1 MRYSFLLFSMFI
13 GIHSFGQSFYDL
25 NTVQTIEITFSQSN
39 WDAMLD
45 TAESGSGGYIMAQ
58 SITINGN
65 VFDSVGVKYKGNS
78 SYNANQV
85 KNPFHIE
92 LDQYKNH
99 SYQGYTD
106 IKLSNV
112 AKDPSFLREVLSYQI
127 LRQYMDAP
135 LSNYANVYVNGTLIG
150 LYSND
155 EAVNKSFCEEHFY
168 SKTNAFFNCSP
179 PLGAGPSATDL
190 PDLVHYGNDTTDYY
204 LKYEI
209 KSDFGW
215 EELVALCDT
224 LKNNFTAI
232 ENILDED
239 RAIWMLAFD
248 NTFVNLDSYMGQFKQ
263 NYYMYKDDNGLFC
276 PTVWDL
282 NECFGGFVATGSGN
296 LSSTTSKQQMSHLLH
311 QNDANW
317 PLIQKLLNNGMYK
330 RMYIAHMRTILSEN
344 IANNSYYTSGQ
355 TLQSLIST
363 SVNADPNKFYTFA
376 NFQNNLTTDV
386 TSGPQT
392 FVGLTNLMNGRNTYL
407 NTQSDFTATP
417 PTISSITPSSSNP
430 ALNSTVDIT
439 ANITNTNYV
448 FLGYRYDQTKPFV
461 KETMY
466 DDGAHNDGAASDG
479 VFGAALP
486 VNSSFIQYYIYAEN
500 SNAGMF
506 SPERAEHEFY
516 SLFASIPVISAGDVV
531 INELMAVNTST
542 IADPQGDFSD
552 WIEFYNTTSNFLDL
566 SNLYLSDDILTPLK
580 FAIPANTIIAP
591 NDYLLVWADMDTT
604 DSGLHA
610 NFKLSSGGEDIILSY
625 ANGTVI
631 DQTTFPAQTDGTS
644 YGRYVNGTGT
654 FTFLFPTPLAEN
666 SLLGLE
672 EYNEVNIFNLF
683 PNPSAGNVT
692 ISSDE
697 KGIENIQIFDLAG
710 KLISN
715 ETLNL
720 IFNHQM
726 DLNYLPNGVYLMKIN
741 QTQTFKLSIQK

>member
-1 MRYSFLLFSMFI
+1 MRYSFLLISLFF
-13 GIHSFGQSFYDL
+13 GINSFGQSFYDI
-25 NTVQTIEITFSQSN
+25 NTIQTIEITFSQSN
-39 WDAMLD
+39 WDALLD
-45 TAESGSGGYIMAQ
+45 AAEPNGTYVMAQ
-58 SITINGN
+58 SISINGT

-155 EAVNKSFCEEHFY
+155 EAINKDFVESHFY

-179 PLGAGPSATDL
+179 PNGAGPSSTDL
-190 PDLVHYGNDTTDYY
+190 PDLVYYGADSTDYY

-209 KSDFGW
+209 KSDYGW
-215 EELVALCDT
+215 AQLLDLCNTIAND
-224 LKNNFTAI
+224 FTNI
-232 ENILDED
+232 ETILDED
-239 RAIWMLAFD
+239 RFIWMLAFD
-248 NTFVNLDSYMGQFKQ
+248 NTFVNLDSYLGQFHQ
-263 NYYMYKDDNGLFC
+263 NYYFYQDDNGLFC

-282 NECFGGFVATGSGN
+282 NECFAGFTSTGSGN
-296 LSSTTSKQQMSHLLH
+296 LTTNTAKQQMSHLLH
-311 QNDANW
+311 QNDASW
-317 PLIQKLLNNGMYK
+317 PLIQKILNNGMYK
-330 RMYIAHMRTILSEN
+330 RMYVAHMKTILSEN
-344 IANNSYYTSGQ
+344 IANSSYQTSGQ
-355 TLQSLIST
+355 NLQTLIST
-363 SVNADPNKFYTFA
+363 SVQNDVNKFFTFS

-386 TSGPQT
+386 TSGPQS
-392 FVGLTNLMNGRNTYL
+392 FIGLTNLMNTRNSYL
-407 NTQSDFTATP
+407 MSQADFTAIA
-417 PTISSITPSSSNP
+417 PTISSITPSSVNP
-430 ALNSTVDIT
+430 TLNSNVDIT
-439 ANITNTNYV
+439 ANITNTNYA

-461 KETMY
+461 KLTMY
-466 DDGAHNDGAASDG
+466 DDGAHNDGASGDG
-479 VFGAALP
+479 VFGASIP

-500 SNAGMF
+500 SNAGIF
-506 SPERAEHEFY
+506 SPVRAEYEFY
-516 SLFASIPVISAGDVV
+516 SLYASIPVISAGEVV

-542 IADPQGDFSD
+542 ISDPQGDFSD
-552 WIEFYNTTSNFLDL
+552 WIEIYNTTSNFLDL

-580 FAIPANTIIAP
+580 FAIPSNTIIAP

-604 DSGLHA
+604 DTGLHA
-610 NFKLSSGGEDIILSY
+610 NFKLSSGGEDVILSY

-631 DQTTFPAQTDGTS
+631 DQTTFPAQTDGTT
-644 YGRYVNGTGT
+644 YGRYVNGTGS

-666 SLLGLE
+666 SLLGVE

-683 PNPSAGNVT
+683 PNPSNGMIT
-692 ISSDE
+692 ISSNE
-697 KGIENIQIFDLAG
+697 GGIENIQMFDLAG
-710 KLISN
+710 KIILN

-720 IFNHQM
+720 VFNHQM
-726 DLNYLPNGVYLMKIN
+726 DLNHLPNGVYLVKIN
-741 QTQTFKLSIQK
+741 ESQTFKLSIQK